1 MTLFLNSSNKGFLIS
16 FFFSLS
22 MTFLCVLLH
31 LVFPFHWPLSVF
43 LFSVFSLPVS
53 LLCLCSFAMLM
64 LGKWEVATHTDTCT
78 ASVLIIWKRTA
89 SSLGP
94 SGTLQFN
101 PRKKEMNALRALIK
115 LVQVQIKNAMFLPM
129 TEKEIEKE
137 RQIYLEIIEA
147 AVFPHWSH
155 WYISKD
161 WVWSLGF
168 YINYCLY
175 LNYFLIK
182 EALNWSK
189 MMWKVKNNYYFK

>member
-1 MTLFLNSSNKGFLIS
+1 
-16 FFFSLS
+16 

-31 LVFPFHWPLSVF
+31 LVFPFHCPLSVF

-78 ASVLIIWKRTA
+78 ASVLIISKRTA

-115 LVQVQIKNAMFLPM
+115 LVQVQIN
-129 TEKEIEKE
+129 KECN
-137 RQIYLEIIEA
+137 
-147 AVFPHWSH
+147 VFTNDREG
-155 WYISKD
+155 D
-161 WVWSLGF
+161 WKGETDLFRNNWRCGF
-168 YINYCLY
+168 YTLISLIYIKGLSMKFGILYKLLCLY
-175 LNYFLIK
+175 LNYFFNQRRIKLIK
-182 EALNWSK
+182 NYVKSK
-189 MMWKVKNNYYFK
+189 KIIIISNKYC

>member
-1 MTLFLNSSNKGFLIS
+1 
-16 FFFSLS
+16 

-64 LGKWEVATHTDTCT
+64 LGKWEVANTHRHMY
-78 ASVLIIWKRTA
+78 SVCLIIWKRTA

-147 AVFPHWSH
+147 AVFPHDLTDIYQRLSMKFGIL
-155 WYISKD
+155 YT
-161 WVWSLGF
+161 LL
-168 YINYCLY
+168 CLY
-175 LNYFLIK
+175 LNYFFNQRRIKLIK
-182 EALNWSK
+182 NDVKSK
-189 MMWKVKNNYYFK
+189 K